1 VNSFSYRHV
10 VRNIGK
16 KSYNVSA
23 EKKDMDTIHLIRAHI
38 NRLREDVIFTTR
50 DFLCYGT
57 RSAVD
62 AALHRLIKKD
72 MIIRVARGVFIKWT
86 TTALRGDL
94 PTAQEVAQ
102 TKARAFGKEIFVHKK
117 DAAAQLGLIESGNDS
132 PTFAAFGRTTSFQ
145 FGDQRIKLAHISPK
159 DAKHGDTFTGLFIRA
174 LRQLGWHDQAPT
186 TIGKLI
192 SGINS
197 KERDKTY
204 QAAAMMPSW
213 IADQFKSDDIS
224 TRLAVLRIKSLTAT

>member
-1 VNSFSYRHV
+1 MNLFSPRHV

-16 KSYNVSA
+16 KSYNVSGE
-23 EKKDMDTIHLIRAHI
+23 EKGMDTIHLIRSHI

-62 AALHRLIKKD
+62 TALHRLIKKD
-72 MIIRVARGVFIKWT
+72 MIIRVCRGVFIKWT
-86 TTALRGDL
+86 VKAFRGDL

-102 TKARAFGKEIFVHKK
+102 TKARAFGKEILVHKK

-132 PTFAAFGRTTSFQ
+132 PTFATFGRTTSFQ
-145 FGDQRIKLAHISPK
+145 FSDQRIKLAHISPK
-159 DAKHGDTFTGLFIRA
+159 DAKHEDTFTGLFTRA
-174 LRQLGWHDQAPT
+174 LRQLGWHDQAPI

-192 SGINS
+192 SDKNR
-197 KERDKTY
+197 KEREMIY

-213 IADQFKSDDIS
+213 ISDQFKSDDIS
-224 TRLAVLRIKSLTAT
+224 TRLAVIRIKSLTAV